1 MSHGNFVH
9 LRVHSPYSL
18 AEGAIRIHELADL
31 CVKDK
36 MPAVAITDTFNLFG
50 ALEFSE
56 ITRKAGIQP
65 IIGCQVALQNPIK
78 DLPDIHND
86 NTSKLVLLVQNE
98 IGYKNL
104 AKVITHSYI
113 SSASSHHLDIS
124 LDDMEK

>member
-56 ITRKAGIQP
+56 ITRTAGIQP
-65 IIGCQVALQNPIK
+65 IIGCQGALQNPIK
-78 DLPDIHND
+78 DLPDIQTTTQASLFYWCKMRSVIKIFLRSLQILIYPPD
-86 NTSKLVLLVQNE
+86 LAITS
-98 IGYKNL
+98 
-104 AKVITHSYI
+104 I
-113 SSASSHHLDIS
+113 SV
-124 LDDMEK
+124 